1 MYFILPIISSIT
13 NLLNKILKD
22 REVNFSIFTP
32 QVMND
37 LAESQLKY
45 NRLKLCISP
54 LYRGNGTKAMI
65 VTQLVGSLIVR

>member
-1 MYFILPIISSIT
+1 MSSFIT

-22 REVNFSIFTP
+22 REVNFSIFMP

-45 NRLKLCISP
+45 YLLYPCVSP
-54 LYRGNGTKAMI
+54 LYRGNGTIAMI
-65 VTQLVGSLIVR
+65 VTQLLGSLVVR

>member
-1 MYFILPIISSIT
+1 MSSFIT

-22 REVNFSIFTP
+22 REVNFSIFMP

-45 NRLKLCISP
+45 YLLNPSVSP
-54 LYRGNGTKAMI
+54 LYRGNGTIAMI
-65 VTQLVGSLIVR
+65 VTQLLGSLVVR